1 MFYTDGKLQYTVRVD
16 APNPLFAKMLQQAIG
31 GVEGEIRV
39 SMQYFFQAW
48 GARGPKKYR
57 DLLLQTAT
65 EELAHIEMLSTAVAL
80 NLEGS
85 KPAVEKGVGAKN
97 PAIQAMLGGQ
107 DPRHYL
113 SAGAAAMPV
122 NSDGVPFDMSH
133 IYASGNL
140 AADMYANVAAEST
153 GRLLATRL
161 YELTD
166 DPGMK
171 DMLSFL
177 IARDAMHQQQWLAVL
192 EELGGEQAL
201 PIPDSFPRAGERAVQ
216 LRVPV
221 DGCGGRAGPG
231 GPLEQGP
238 IAGRSWRVPRRAGA
252 SDGRGA
258 GTVLAGRGELCAQ
271 PTDQRRR
278 GSLAAE
284 RESRPAR
291 TDGRRN
297 DGQAQGAPQRRVA
310 GSASFSR
317 RHRG

>member
-31 GVEGEIRV
+31 GIEGEIRV

-122 NSDGVPFDMSH
+122 DANGVPFDMSH

-140 AADMYANVAAEST
+140 AADMYANVTAEAT
-153 GRLLATRL
+153 GRVLATRL
-161 YELTD
+161 FQLTD

-177 IARDAMHQQQWLAVL
+177 IARDTMHQQQWLAVL
-192 EELGGEQAL
+192 EELGGTDAL
-201 PIPDSFPRAGERAVQ
+201 PIPNSFPQGQENDEFSYTFLATG
-216 LRVPV
+216 V
-221 DGCGGRAGPG
+221 DGVQPPTGRWSEGES
-231 GPLEQGP
+231 L
-238 IAGRSWRVPRRAGA
+238 
-252 SDGRGA
+252 DGRGTFRTEVARPHGEEPVLSSPADVSFAQNEQLDNGA
-258 GTVLAGRGELCAQ
+258 GTSPHSGN
-271 PTDQRRR
+271 PD
-278 GSLAAE
+278 
-284 RESRPAR
+284 RPAQMGGGTMEKVKER
-291 TDGRRN
+291 LTGN
-297 DGQAQGAPQRRVA
+297 G
-310 GSASFSR
+310 
-317 RHRG
+317 

>member
-1 MFYTDGKLQYTVRVD
+1 MFYTDGKLQYPVRVD
-16 APNPLFAKMLQQAIG
+16 SPNPLYAKMLQQAIG

-39 SMQYFFQAW
+39 AMQYFFQAW

-57 DLLLQTAT
+57 DMLLQTAT
-65 EELAHIEMLSTAVAL
+65 EELGHIEMLSTAVAL

-122 NSDGVPFDMSH
+122 NANGVPFDMSH

-140 AADMYANVAAEST
+140 AADMYANIAAEST

-171 DMLSFL
+171 DMWSFL
-177 IARDAMHQQQWLAVL
+177 IARDTMHQQQWLAVL
-192 EELGGEQAL
+192 EELGGPQAL
-201 PIPDSFPRAGERAVQ
+201 PIPNSFPQGQEKGEFSYAFMTYGI
-216 LRVPV
+216 
-221 DGCGGRAGPG
+221 DGTTPPEGRWSEGPS
-231 GPLEQGP
+231 
-238 IAGRSWRVPRRAGA
+238 I
-252 SDGRGA
+252 DGRGEFHLE
-258 GTVLAGRGELCAQ
+258 TAQ
-271 PTDQRRR
+271 PLGEEPVLSSPADISFAQNEQLQGGPGASPQSGNPDRPEQMGGGTMDKVKDKLTG
-278 GSLAAE
+278 GS
-284 RESRPAR
+284 
-291 TDGRRN
+291 
-297 DGQAQGAPQRRVA
+297 
-310 GSASFSR
+310 
-317 RHRG
+317 

>member
-16 APNPLFAKMLQQAIG
+16 SPNPLFAKMLQQAIG

-192 EELGGEQAL
+192 EELGGERAL
-201 PIPDSFPRAGERAVQ
+201 PIPDSFPREQENEQFSYAFLSTGIEGAP
-216 LRVPV
+216 VPE
-221 DGCGGRAGPG
+221 GRWSTGPS
-231 GPLEQGP
+231 L
-238 IAGRSWRVPRRAGA
+238 
-252 SDGRGA
+252 DGRGEFRVEQA
-258 GTVLAGRGELCAQ
+258 RPMGEEPVLSS
-271 PTDQRRR
+271 P
-278 GSLAAE
+278 AAE
-284 RESRPAR
+284 SYAQSQQISGGPGASPQSGNPDRPEQMGGGTMDKLKER
-291 TDGRRN
+291 LSGE
-297 DGQAQGAPQRRVA
+297 
-310 GSASFSR
+310 
-317 RHRG
+317 